1 MPSFDIVIET
11 DLQEVDNALNQA
23 RKEVGQ
29 RYDFRGSK
37 SRIDWDK
44 KGEIILFSDDD
55 HRLAALLDVV
65 KGRLIKRGVSIRNL
79 DVQPSTPAADG
90 LVRQT
95 VSLQIG
101 VPKET
106 AKEIVKRVK
115 QTKLKVQ
122 GQIQEDQVRIT
133 GKKRDDLQ
141 EIMQLV
147 REGDFPFEFKFSNF
161 RN

>member
-44 KGEIILFSDDD
+44 KGEILLFSDDD

-65 KGRLIKRGVSIRNL
+65 KGRLVKRGVSI
-79 DVQPSTPAADG
+79 PSLPRCLRHLATP
-90 LVRQT
+90 
-95 VSLQIG
+95 
-101 VPKET
+101 
-106 AKEIVKRVK
+106 
-115 QTKLKVQ
+115 
-122 GQIQEDQVRIT
+122 
-133 GKKRDDLQ
+133 
-141 EIMQLV
+141 
-147 REGDFPFEFKFSNF
+147 
-161 RN
+161 

>member
-44 KGEIILFSDDD
+44 KGEILLFSDDD

-65 KGRLIKRGVSIRNL
+65 KGRLVKRGVSIRNL
-79 DVQPSTPAADG
+79 DVQESTPAADG
-90 LVRQT
+90 LVRQV

-106 AKEIVKRVK
+106 AKEIVKQVK

-141 EIMQLV
+141 EVMQLV
-147 REGDFPFEFKFSNF
+147 REGDFPFEFKFVNF
-161 RN
+161 RD

>member
-44 KGEIILFSDDD
+44 KGEILLFSDED

-65 KGRLIKRGVSIRNL
+65 KGRLVKRGVSIRNL
-79 DVQPSTPAADG
+79 DVQESTPAADG
-90 LVRQT
+90 LVRQV

-106 AKEIVKRVK
+106 AKEIVKQVK

-141 EIMQLV
+141 EVMQLV
-147 REGDFPFEFKFSNF
+147 REGDFPFEFKFVNF
-161 RN
+161 RD